1 MNWKS
6 ETLHGI
12 ESIYNNRKYRP
23 YTDAIDNNEIGEFS
37 DNLHDLLFRLASIMV
52 VELDSSDAGSVESRL
67 HKQEK
72 IKKML
77 EMAAV
82 GGRTL

>member
-23 YTDAIDNNEIGEFS
+23 YTDAIDNNEISDFS
-37 DNLHDLLFRLASIMV
+37 DNLHDLLSRLASIMI
-52 VELDSSDAGSVESRL
+52 VELDTTDAGSVEGRL

>member
-1 MNWKS
+1 MKWKT

-23 YTDAIDNNEIGEFS
+23 YTDAIDNKEIGDFS
-37 DNLHDLLFRLASIMV
+37 EDLDDLLSRLASIMI
-52 VELDSSDAGSVESRL
+52 VEMGMEGGVEGRL
-67 HKQEK
+67 HNQEK
-72 IKKML
+72 IKKIL

>member
-1 MNWKS
+1 MKWKT

-23 YTDAIDNNEIGEFS
+23 YTDAIDDKEISDFS
-37 DNLHDLLFRLASIMV
+37 EDLDDLLSRLASIMI
-52 VELDSSDAGSVESRL
+52 VEMGMDGSVEGRL
-67 HKQEK
+67 HNQEK
-72 IKKML
+72 IKKIL